1 MMSERVKQIVV
12 TAVMALFLLAVSLWC
27 WFKPADTFSI
37 AERRELKQFPDLS
50 VQTLLDG
57 KFMSGFEGYALDQ
70 FPMRDE
76 LRTLKALSVRYLY
89 GQRDNNGIYM
99 VDGYL
104 SKLEYPLDSASVD
117 RAASVLQSVYDRY
130 LAGTDA
136 KVYLSVIPDKNYF
149 LVEENG
155 YPSMDYQE
163 MVDSLRGQIP
173 FMTYIDVFGCLDL
186 QDYYRTDSH
195 WRQEK
200 IQDVADAI
208 AAGMGVERKEVYT
221 ECNVPTP
228 FYGVYAGQSA
238 LPLDGE
244 LLSYLSCDALEHC
257 VVYDHEND
265 QKIPVYDLSKT
276 TGNDP
281 YEMFLSGS
289 LSLITIENPMAQTDR
304 ELIIFRDSFGSSLAP
319 LLVECYSKVTLV
331 DIRYLPSWRL
341 GDLIQFDDQDVLF
354 LYSTGVLNN
363 SETLK

>member
-1 MMSERVKQIVV
+1 MSERMKQIVLTV
-12 TAVMALFLLAVSLWC
+12 VMALFLLVVSLWC
-27 WFKPADTFSI
+27 WFKPADAFSI
-37 AERRELKQFPDLS
+37 TERRELKQFPELS
-50 VQTLLDG
+50 VQTVLDG
-57 KFMSGFEGYALDQ
+57 KFMSGFESYTLDQ

-76 LRTLKALSVRYLY
+76 LRTLKALSVRYIY
-89 GQRDNNGIYM
+89 AQKDNNGIYM

-117 RAASVLQSVYDRY
+117 RAASVFQSVYDKY
-130 LAGTDA
+130 LADTGSS
-136 KVYLSVIPDKNYF
+136 VYLSVIPDKNYF
-149 LVEENG
+149 LAGANG
-155 YPSMDYQE
+155 YPSIDYQQ
-163 MVDSLRGQIP
+163 MIDSLRAQTP
-173 FMTYIDVFGCLDL
+173 YMTYIDVFDRLGL

-200 IQDVADAI
+200 IQDVADTLAS
-208 AAGMGVERKEVYT
+208 GMGVERQETYT

-244 LLSYLSCDALEHC
+244 LLSYLNCDVLENC
-257 VVYDHEND
+257 IVYDHENGRE
-265 QKIPVYDLSKT
+265 IPVYDLTKT

-289 LSLITIENPMAQTDR
+289 LSLITIENSMAESDR
-304 ELIIFRDSFGSSLAP
+304 ELIIFRDSFGSSIAP

-341 GDLIQFDDQDVLF
+341 GDLIDFHGQDVLF
-354 LYSTGVLNN
+354 LYSSGVLNN